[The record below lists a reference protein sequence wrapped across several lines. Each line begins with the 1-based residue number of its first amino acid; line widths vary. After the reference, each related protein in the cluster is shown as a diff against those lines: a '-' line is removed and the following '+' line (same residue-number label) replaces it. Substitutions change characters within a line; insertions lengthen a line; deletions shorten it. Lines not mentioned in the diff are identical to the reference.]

1 LVTGGAGFIGKYLVR
16 ELLNKYQDIKVKVIV
31 RSENQL
37 VNLLVFCANDKRIV
51 PIMGDIRNISTI
63 EYSLQDVDTVMHLA
77 AMKHIDL
84 CELSPTEA
92 IDINVIATMNLL
104 NIFEGKVFISMST
117 DKVVGASGCY
127 GATKL
132 LLEKLTMEK
141 AQKYSECKFMV
152 VRSGNIFG
160 SSGSVIPKWIKQIK
174 QDNKVTV
181 TDLGMTRFFI
191 NVESLVSFMAN
202 LIESGENG
210 KIYIP
215 DQVII
220 NLGDLAKAVIDK
232 YGDNNAKLEV
242 IGLRKGEK
250 MHEQLF
256 NASENNVVTKVQVEP
271 SNSEDMLHRIHP
283 GMDIIK
289 SWLEKVAE

>member
-1 LVTGGAGFIGKYLVR
+1 
-16 ELLNKYQDIKVKVIV
+16 
-31 RSENQL
+31 
-37 VNLLVFCANDKRIV
+37 
-51 PIMGDIRNISTI
+51 MGDIRNISTI
-63 EYSLQDVDTVMHLA
+63 EYCLQGVDTVMHLA

-92 IDINVIATMNLL
+92 IDTNVIATMNLL
-104 NIFEGKVFISMST
+104 NVFDGKVFISMST
-117 DKVVGASGCY
+117 DKVVGATGCY

-132 LLEKLTMEK
+132 LLEKLTLEK
-141 AQKYSECKFMV
+141 AQKYSDYKFMV

-215 DQVII
+215 EQVII
-220 NLGDLAKAVIDK
+220 NLGDLAKAVIAK
-232 YGDNNAKLEV
+232 YGDDNTKLEV

-256 NASENNVVTKVQVEP
+256 NASENNVVTKAQIES
-271 SNSEDMLHRIHP
+271 SNGEDMLHRIHP
-283 GMDIIK
+283 SMDMIN